1 MWKPWKN
8 KDDEVE
14 KVAEEIKINKKRGC
28 LLLRAIETINGERQ
42 DSYGNP
48 EDSFQLI
55 ADYWI
60 TYLLQLMKSKD
71 IKELNAHDICIMM
84 TLFKIAREQ
93 HQKKADNIVDAAG
106 YLGIA
111 GDLQENSCKI
121 VD

>member
-1 MWKPWKN
+1 MTTPSYFN
-8 KDDEVE
+8 GEDDE
-14 KVAEEIKINKKRGC
+14 EIPKKSMPKTKKIKQRGEI
-28 LLLRAIETINGERQ
+28 LIKALETINGERQ
-42 DSYGNP
+42 NQYGDP

-55 ADYWI
+55 ADYWKI
-60 TYLLQLMKSKD
+60 YLSK
-71 IKELNAHDICIMM
+71 IKIENLNNHDVCLMM